1 MLGSKRASFYAP
13 LFLIVLT
20 GLFTSPTAH
29 ADSVATGQTAPG
41 FRLQDQNGNWH
52 NLESYCGQWV
62 VLYFYPKD
70 DTPGCT
76 TQACEFRDEIYAFR
90 KNNINILGVSLDD
103 VETHDEFA
111 EKYSLPF
118 SLLSDANKEIAT
130 TYGVLKNYGVVKY
143 SARETFLI
151 DPEGNIAKH
160 YRKVEPKGH
169 ATDVINSIRKLSN
182 ETANEVAGP
191 TDGH

>member
-1 MLGSKRASFYAP
+1 MLGSKQASFYRHLVLATLIGLLAAANAQADGISTGDMAP
-13 LFLIVLT
+13 
-20 GLFTSPTAH
+20 S
-29 ADSVATGQTAPG
+29 
-41 FRLQDQNGNWH
+41 FRLQDQNGKWH
-52 NLESYCGQWV
+52 ELEKYCGQWV

-103 VETHDEFA
+103 VSSHEEFA
-111 EKYSLPF
+111 RKYSLPF
-118 SLLSDANKEIAT
+118 SLLSDSDKEVAT
-130 TYGVLKNYGVVKY
+130 TYGVLKNYGVLKY

-151 DPEGNIAKH
+151 DPEGKIAKH

-169 ATDVINSIRKLSN
+169 ATDVIDSIKALST
-182 ETANEVAGP
+182 EPVDAP
-191 TDGH
+191 QSKSH

>member
-1 MLGSKRASFYAP
+1 MLVSKRAPFYVS
-13 LFLIVLT
+13 LFVMALSGGFLGQTVL
-20 GLFTSPTAH
+20 
-29 ADSVATGQTAPG
+29 ADSLAIGQSAPE
-41 FRLQDQNGNWH
+41 FRLQDQNGKWH
-52 NLESYCGQWV
+52 DLENYCGQWV

-103 VETHDEFA
+103 VKSHDEFA

-118 SLLSDANKEIAT
+118 SLLSDADKKIASA
-130 TYGVLKNYGVVKY
+130 YGVLNNYGVVKF

-169 ATDVINSIRKLSN
+169 ATDVISSIEKLSSSPV
-182 ETANEVAGP
+182 ETASP

>member
-1 MLGSKRASFYAP
+1 MLALQRASR
-13 LFLIVLT
+13 LLQLIVFSALCA
-20 GLFTSPTAH
+20 GFSATALGETVTEGQ
-29 ADSVATGQTAPG
+29 VAPA
-41 FRLQDQNGNWH
+41 FRLQDQNGKWH
-52 NLESYCGQWV
+52 ELERYCGQWV

-103 VETHDEFA
+103 VSSHEEFA
-111 EKYSLPF
+111 DKYSLPF
-118 SLLSDANKEIAT
+118 SLLSDADKNVANA
-130 TYGVLKNYGVVKY
+130 YGVLKNYGVVKY

-151 DPEGNIAKH
+151 DPDGKIAKH

-169 ATDVINSIRKLSN
+169 ATDVIDSIKSLAEGSR
-182 ETANEVAGP
+182 AN
-191 TDGH
+191 TQGH

>member
-1 MLGSKRASFYAP
+1 MLGSKHASFYVRLALIAVVSVLAATSVRADPVTTGDVAP
-13 LFLIVLT
+13 
-20 GLFTSPTAH
+20 S
-29 ADSVATGQTAPG
+29 
-41 FRLQDQNGNWH
+41 FRLQDQNGKWH
-52 NLESYCGQWV
+52 ELEKYCGQWV

-103 VETHDEFA
+103 VESHDEFA
-111 EKYSLPF
+111 KKHSLPF
-118 SLLSDANKEIAT
+118 TLLSDADKEVAT

-151 DPEGNIAKH
+151 DPEGRIAKH
-160 YRKVEPKGH
+160 YLKVEPKGH
-169 ATDVINSIRKLSN
+169 ATDVINSIKALSAQPVEATQSKVN
-182 ETANEVAGP
+182 
-191 TDGH
+191 